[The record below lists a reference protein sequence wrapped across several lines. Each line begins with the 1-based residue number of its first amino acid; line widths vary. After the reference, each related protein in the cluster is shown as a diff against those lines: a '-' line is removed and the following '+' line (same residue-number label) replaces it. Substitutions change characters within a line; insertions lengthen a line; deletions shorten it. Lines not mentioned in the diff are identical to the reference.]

1 MEAFTQ
7 HQGIV
12 MPLDRENVDTDA
24 IIPASY
30 LKMVTRTGYAE
41 GLFTNWR
48 YLGKTR
54 EPDPTFVLNMP
65 RYREAS
71 VILSRTNFGCGSSRE
86 HAPWALYEYG
96 FRAIIAVGFA
106 DIFYNNCFNVGIL
119 PVCLPENVIQSLF
132 DAVEATPGYTLT
144 IDLASQRVVT
154 PDEQVYSFD
163 INPFRKDVLMQGLD
177 AVARTLRFQEDIA
190 AFEASRKESTPWYE
204 TTIASTGR

>member
-12 MPLDRENVDTDA
+12 MPLDRENVDTDG

-65 RYREAS
+65 RYREAT

-86 HAPWALYEYG
+86 HAP
-96 FRAIIAVGFA
+96 
-106 DIFYNNCFNVGIL
+106 
-119 PVCLPENVIQSLF
+119 
-132 DAVEATPGYTLT
+132 
-144 IDLASQRVVT
+144 
-154 PDEQVYSFD
+154 
-163 INPFRKDVLMQGLD
+163 
-177 AVARTLRFQEDIA
+177 
-190 AFEASRKESTPWYE
+190 
-204 TTIASTGR
+204 